1 MATPTTR
8 AEPKSPARGLS
19 IQARVR
25 WLVVGATLLTGLAA
39 GVAGTWAAGHAVNQ
53 RFTEDAARNAA
64 RLVDALRLPRSPRLA
79 GELAGIFGGEVAFVD
94 REGKLAA
101 ASLADNRAAAF
112 AAFRATAKRPALIR
126 LDGLAYRPAVA
137 ALDTGELW
145 LLAPEARLRQ
155 ARWRAVWP
163 ILLVVLPATLLAALL
178 GGWVTRAALH
188 PLARLGDE
196 FDTLSARL
204 AESEDWSLEPK
215 NDSRHPEPAEV
226 ARLARAFHHLVE
238 ELRTARLRLAESSR
252 LAAVGKLSASV
263 AHELRNPLAGIRMN
277 AQALAQALA
286 RENRTDPGLT
296 LIIKETDRL
305 AIRLEEL
312 LGLAAGSRSTRSQE
326 RQTTRTSLSNARDA
340 LLDLLNSQFA
350 QAGIELAATGD
361 FDHDLPIP
369 GDDLRRILLN
379 LLLNALEVSVPGQRV
394 ELRAETAGENLL
406 LTVADQGGGID
417 PAAGDIFAPFV
428 TGKPHGVGLGLAIS
442 RELAERNGASLA
454 ADNRDGGAHFV
465 LSVPLAPEP
474 GTAP

>member
-8 AEPKSPARGLS
+8 AEPKSPARGMS
-19 IQARVR
+19 IQTRVR

-79 GELAGIFGGEVAFVD
+79 GELAAIFGGEVAFVD
-94 REGKLAA
+94 RVGQLTAT
-101 ASLADNRAAAF
+101 SLTADRAAAF
-112 AAFRATAKRPALIR
+112 AAFHATAKRPGLIR
-126 LDGLAYRPAVA
+126 LDGLPYRPAVA
-137 ALDTGELW
+137 AFATGELW
-145 LLAPEARLRQ
+145 LLTPESRLRQ
-155 ARWRAVWP
+155 ARWRSVWP

-178 GGWVTRAALH
+178 GGWVTRAALR
-188 PLARLGDE
+188 PLDRLGDE

-226 ARLARAFHHLVE
+226 ARLAKAFHRLLE
-238 ELRTARLRLAESSR
+238 DLRAARLRLAESSR

-286 RENRTDPGLT
+286 REGRTDPGLD

-305 AIRLEEL
+305 AVRLEEL
-312 LGLAAGSRSTRSQE
+312 LGLAAGSRSARCQE
-326 RQTTRTSLSNARDA
+326 RQTARTSLNNARDT
-340 LLDLLNSQFA
+340 LCNLLNSQFA
-350 QAGIELAATGD
+350 QAGIVLAVSGD

-379 LLLNALEVSVPGQRV
+379 LLLNALDVSAPGQRV
-394 ELRAETAGENLL
+394 ELRAEKAGGSLL

-417 PAAGDIFAPFV
+417 PATGDIFAPFV

-454 ADNRDGGAHFV
+454 ASNRDGGAHFV
-465 LSVPLAPEP
+465 LAVPLAPEP